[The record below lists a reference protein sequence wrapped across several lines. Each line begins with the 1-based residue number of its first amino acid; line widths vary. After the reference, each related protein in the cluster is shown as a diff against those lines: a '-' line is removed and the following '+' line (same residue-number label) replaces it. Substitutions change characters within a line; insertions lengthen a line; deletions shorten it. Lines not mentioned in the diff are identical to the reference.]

1 MRYKT
6 AGVITLVIM
15 LVLSGC
21 SSLSPTVPPTEE
33 LNPTTT
39 PVPPSP
45 PPATHTSSPPAVV
58 LLASADADQELLDE
72 VSSFVSV
79 WAKDE
84 GFRFQRLEKFSV
96 QDVSE
101 EDFRL
106 VVALPPQPELDSIVQ
121 AAPDIPFLAVGFSG
135 LAKSENLFVILP
147 GKVDYDH
154 HGFLA
159 GYLAASV
166 SPEWRVGAIGVT
178 GSEYAE
184 EAWEAYVLGVR
195 YFCGLCQPDYPPYEY
210 PLVVTLSPGA
220 SSSEWQ
226 ASADVLIKKGVETFY
241 VVPGAGDERLI
252 QFLVDSNT
260 RLITDGRYYSGDLQE
275 SWVASLKFDLL
286 ETMKTSWPEYVAG
299 ELEDE
304 IRVSLKIEDVNPEI
318 LSPGRLRDAESV
330 LKEVER
336 GWIQTTTD

>member
-6 AGVITLVIM
+6 AGFIILVIT

-21 SSLSPTVPPTEE
+21 SSPSPPVPPTEE
-33 LNPTTT
+33 PNPPAT

-58 LLASADADQELLDE
+58 LLASADADHELLDE

-79 WAKDE
+79 WAKEE

-101 EDFRL
+101 DDFRL

-135 LAKSENLFVILP
+135 LAKSENLSVILP

-159 GYLAASV
+159 GYLSASV
-166 SPEWRVGAIGVT
+166 TPEWRVGAIGFT
-178 GSEYAE
+178 GSESAE
-184 EAWEAYVLGVR
+184 KAWEAYVLGVR
-195 YFCGLCQPDYPPYEY
+195 YFCGLCLPDFPPYEY

-220 SSSEWQ
+220 STSEWQ
-226 ASADVLIKKGVETFY
+226 ASANVLINKGVETFY
-241 VVPGAGDERLI
+241 IVPGAGDEQLI

-260 RLITDGRYYSGDLQE
+260 RLITDGRYYSDDLRE
-275 SWVASLKFDLL
+275 SWVASLNFDLL
-286 ETMKTSWPEYVAG
+286 ETMKASWPEFIAG

-304 IRVSLKIEDVNPEI
+304 IRVPLQIEDVNPEI

-330 LKEVER
+330 LKEVEG
-336 GWIQTTTD
+336 GWIQTTAE

>member
-1 MRYKT
+1 VRYKT
-6 AGVITLVIM
+6 AGFITLLIM

-21 SSLSPTVPPTEE
+21 SSHSPTIPPTEE
-33 LNPTTT
+33 PNPTATSI
-39 PVPPSP
+39 PPSP

-58 LLASADADQELLDE
+58 LLASAEADQELLGD
-72 VSSFVSV
+72 VSSFVSD
-79 WAKDE
+79 WAKEE
-84 GFRFQRLEKFSV
+84 GFRYQRLEKFSV

-135 LAKSENLFVILP
+135 MAKKENLSVILP

-159 GYLAASV
+159 GYLAALV
-166 SPEWRVGAIGVT
+166 TPEWRVGAIGVT
-178 GSEYAE
+178 GSEFAE
-184 EAWEAYVLGVR
+184 KAWEAYVLGVR
-195 YFCGLCQPDYPPYEY
+195 YFCGLCLPDFPPYEY

-241 VVPGAGDERLI
+241 VVPGAGDEQLI
-252 QFLVDSNT
+252 QFLIDSNT
-260 RLITDGRYYSGDLQE
+260 RLITDGRYYSEDLQG

-286 ETMKTSWPEYVAG
+286 ETMKSSWPAFVAG

-304 IRVSLKIEDVNPEI
+304 IRIPLKIQDVNPEI
-318 LSPGRLRDAESV
+318 LSPGRLRDAGSV
-330 LKEVER
+330 LKEVEE
-336 GWIQTTTD
+336 GWIKTTTE